1 MNKINSEWPEI
12 EYSDKGR
19 EDRSIVKNLLAMKE
33 RLDKQDAEYR
43 KAGFIVLYQVVEREG
58 NSEKDIYMLK
68 GPDGSYSFQVN
79 GKTTITAETRDDCAK
94 QAYIKGLIG
103 YYKRIEL
110 GQGKAAAER
119 AKKDPTVRERL
130 RKIAGGAANL
140 Y

>member
-43 KAGFIVLYQVVEREG
+43 KAGFTVLYEVVEREG

-79 GKTTITAETRDDCAK
+79 GKTIITARTRDDCAK

-103 YYKRIEL
+103 YFKRVEIVH
-110 GQGKAAAER
+110 GKAAAER
-119 AKKDPTVRERL
+119 AKKNPRILETL
-130 RKIAGGAANL
+130 KKYGQSCT
-140 Y
+140 

>member
-19 EDRSIVKNLLAMKE
+19 EDRRIVKNLLAMKE

-79 GKTTITAETRDDCAK
+79 GKTTIQERTRADCAK
-94 QAYIKGLIG
+94 RAFIAGHIG
-103 YYKRIEL
+103 YFTYVEICH
-110 GQGKAAAER
+110 GKAAAER
-119 AKKDPTVRERL
+119 AKKNPRILETL
-130 RKIAGGAANL
+130 KKYGAAM